1 MRIDVAFTG
10 RDFNSQDSTGKRIV
24 VVDVLRASTSIVTAL
39 AHGARKV
46 IPVETPEKAK
56 ETAKAMPKNT
66 ALLCGERESVRLPG
80 FDLGNSPEEYKEDIV
95 RDKVLIFTSTNGS
108 RTLLKAQAA
117 DEVFMGGFVN
127 MSALIRRLIADDK
140 DSLIACSGHNGGFCL
155 EDGVCA
161 GMIVD
166 RLKKEM
172 PQDAIDMG
180 DEGLAGYVLYQYYD
194 NKLHKM
200 MEESFWGKQLIDNG
214 MGDDLPICV
223 SIDLYDVV
231 PVLRG
236 GALVHDKNW

>member
-1 MRIDVAFTG
+1 
-10 RDFNSQDSTGKRIV
+10 

-46 IPVETPEKAK
+46 IPVETPK
-56 ETAKAMPKNT
+56 EAEEMAKALPAET
-66 ALLCGERESVRLPG
+66 VLLCGERESVRLPG
-80 FDLGNSPEEYKEDIV
+80 FDLGNSPMEYKEDIV
-95 RDKVLIFTSTNGS
+95 RDKELIFTSTNGS
-108 RTLLKAQAA
+108 RTMLKAQTA
-117 DEVFMGGFVN
+117 DDVFVGGFVN
-127 MSALIRRLIADDK
+127 MSALIRRLTADDK

-172 PQDAIDMG
+172 PQDAMEIG
-180 DEGLAGYVLYQYYD
+180 DEALAAWVLYEYYD
-194 NKLHKM
+194 NELQRM
-200 MEESFWGKQLIDNG
+200 VEESFWGKQLIDNG

-236 GALVHDKNW
+236 KALVHDKNW